1 MTARRTSQ
9 LLVLLAGLFGV
20 LAFVCACAS
29 CSVAGGNDL
38 GHPGSQRRATTDFPN
53 GPSLEAWMAEQPTE
67 FPKLSEP

>member
-9 LLVLLAGLFGV
+9 ILVLLAALFGV

-29 CSVAGGNDL
+29 KKSDY
-38 GHPGSQRRATTDFPN
+38 PN
-53 GPSLEAWMAEQPTE
+53 GPTLEQWMAEEPTE